1 MNAYRSPPFPKVIK
15 SCCISIQHKAEI
27 ANTFLLSFS
36 QPMIEKIIAA
46 NGTAGVDAVTGATH
60 SSDGIKGAVEAALA
74 AAL

>member
-1 MNAYRSPPFPKVIK
+1 M
-15 SCCISIQHKAEI
+15 
-27 ANTFLLSFS
+27 LSFA

>member
-1 MNAYRSPPFPKVIK
+1 MLYQYTAQGENCQYFF
-15 SCCISIQHKAEI
+15 
-27 ANTFLLSFS
+27 TFIRAFA
-36 QPMIEKIIAA
+36 QPMIGKIIAA